1 MHSGS
6 CLLRKTKGDL
16 RHLSHVFRIFS
27 RIRINVYEL
36 TRSASARVV
45 LVQVVLQRVPA
56 TAHSDH
62 HVIAKNLKKEISSQF
77 HSSLHEKKNREMLK
91 NGARPEDRYASKLWV
106 GGGKDVSQWKFEG
119 ANDMRWPFTDFR
131 INIWTKDYSR
141 FCFTVHF
148 ITLDT
153 WSKFTSHYVCIF
165 LCYKRMFISW
175 SDV

>member
-1 MHSGS
+1 M
-6 CLLRKTKGDL
+6 
-16 RHLSHVFRIFS
+16 
-27 RIRINVYEL
+27 YEP

-106 GGGKDVSQWKFEG
+106 GGGKDVSQ
-119 ANDMRWPFTDFR
+119 
-131 INIWTKDYSR
+131 
-141 FCFTVHF
+141 
-148 ITLDT
+148 
-153 WSKFTSHYVCIF
+153 
-165 LCYKRMFISW
+165 
-175 SDV
+175 